1 MKLYR
6 KTPLF
11 LFAFLLSFTV
21 LNAQHILQGRII
33 DAFTKEPLPF
43 VNIGV
48 LKKEL
53 GTVSN
58 EDGFFFLEVPDVFA
72 KETLRFSMIGF
83 DERDFQV
90 ADLEAILLSNNT
102 LVLAEQTTFLEEVVL
117 TAEKKWDTRVSGNS
131 TTSKLL
137 ITGFT
142 SNQLGN
148 EIALFVKVKKTPA
161 YIDGIQFSVV
171 ENIYPEVRFR
181 VNVYSS
187 DYRFPDENILKENI
201 FVTLKQSEGLISVDL
216 KEYDILVDDDVFIS
230 LEWIDED
237 LGSEGLWFSA
247 GVFGKS
253 IYARSTSQAE
263 WKKQRGLSL
272 GMSVTLREA
281 SK

>member
-1 MKLYR
+1 MYR

-11 LFAFLLSFTV
+11 LFAFLLSFNA

-33 DAFTKEPLPF
+33 DAFTKESLPF

-58 EDGFFFLEVPDVFA
+58 EDGFFFLEVPDVYA
-72 KETLRFSMIGF
+72 AETLRFSMIGF

-117 TAEKKWDTRVSGNS
+117 TAEKKWDTRVSGNA

-161 YIDGIQFSVV
+161 YIEGIQFSVV

-187 DYRFPDENILKENI
+187 EYRFPDENILKENI
-201 FVTLKQSEGLISVDL
+201 FVTLKQSEGIISVDL
-216 KEYDILVDDDVFIS
+216 KEYDILVDDDIFIS

>member
-1 MKLYR
+1 MYR
-6 KTPLF
+6 KTFLF
-11 LFAFLLSFTV
+11 LFAFLLCIPV
-21 LNAQHILQGRII
+21 LNAQYILQGRII
-33 DAFTKEPLPF
+33 DALTKEPLPF
-43 VNIGV
+43 VNVGV

-117 TAEKKWDTRVSGNS
+117 TAEKKWDTRVSGNA

-161 YIDGIQFSVV
+161 YIEGIQFSVV

-187 DYRFPDENILKENI
+187 EYRFPDENILKENI
-201 FVTLKQSEGLISVDL
+201 FVTLKQSEGIISVDL

>member
-1 MKLYR
+1 MYR

-11 LFAFLLSFTV
+11 LFVFLLSFTA
-21 LNAQHILQGRII
+21 LNAQHIVQGRII

-58 EDGFFFLEVPDVFA
+58 EEGFFFLEVPDLFA

-161 YIDGIQFSVV
+161 YIEGIQFSVV

-201 FVTLKQSEGLISVDL
+201 FITLKLSEGLISVDL

>member
-1 MKLYR
+1 MYR
-6 KTPLF
+6 KTFLF
-11 LFAFLLSFTV
+11 LFAFLLCIPV
-21 LNAQHILQGRII
+21 LNAQYILQGRII
-33 DAFTKEPLPF
+33 DALTKEPLPF
-43 VNIGV
+43 VNVGV

-117 TAEKKWDTRVSGNS
+117 TAKKKWDTRVSGNA

-161 YIDGIQFSVV
+161 YIEGIQFSVV

-187 DYRFPDENILKENI
+187 EYRFPDENILKENI
-201 FVTLKQSEGLISVDL
+201 FVTLKQSEGIISVDL

>member
-1 MKLYR
+1 MYR
-6 KTPLF
+6 KKPLF

-58 EDGFFFLEVPDVFA
+58 EDGFFFLEVPDLFA

-161 YIDGIQFSVV
+161 YIEGIQFSVV

-216 KEYDILVDDDVFIS
+216 KEYYILVDDDVFIS

-253 IYARSTSQAE
+253 IYAKNTSQAE

>member
-1 MKLYR
+1 MYR

-11 LFAFLLSFTV
+11 LFVFLLSFTA
-21 LNAQHILQGRII
+21 LNAQHIVQGRII

-58 EDGFFFLEVPDVFA
+58 EEGFFFLEVPDLFA

-117 TAEKKWDTRVSGNS
+117 TAKKKWDTRVSGNS

-201 FVTLKQSEGLISVDL
+201 FVTLKQSEGLRSVDL
-216 KEYDILVDDDVFIS
+216 KDYDILVDDDIFIS

>member
-1 MKLYR
+1 MYR
-6 KTPLF
+6 KTFLF
-11 LFAFLLSFTV
+11 LFAFLLCIPV
-21 LNAQHILQGRII
+21 LNAQYILQGRII
-33 DAFTKEPLPF
+33 DALTKEPLLF
-43 VNIGV
+43 VNVGV

-58 EDGFFFLEVPDVFA
+58 EVGFFFLEVPDVFA

-117 TAEKKWDTRVSGNS
+117 TAEKKWDTRVSGNA

-161 YIDGIQFSVV
+161 YIEGIQFSVV

-187 DYRFPDENILKENI
+187 EYRFPDENILKENI
-201 FVTLKQSEGLISVDL
+201 FVTLKQSEGIISVDL

>member
-1 MKLYR
+1 MYR
-6 KTPLF
+6 KTFLF
-11 LFAFLLSFTV
+11 LFAFLLSIPV
-21 LNAQHILQGRII
+21 LSAQYILQGRII
-33 DAFTKEPLPF
+33 DALTKEPLPF
-43 VNIGV
+43 VNVGV

-83 DERDFQV
+83 DQRDFQV

-117 TAEKKWDTRVSGNS
+117 TAEKKWDTRVSGNA

-161 YIDGIQFSVV
+161 YIEGIQFSVV

-187 DYRFPDENILKENI
+187 EYRFPDENILKENI
-201 FVTLKQSEGLISVDL
+201 FVTLKQSEGIISVDL

>member
-1 MKLYR
+1 
-6 KTPLF
+6 LF
-11 LFAFLLSFTV
+11 VFLLGLAV
-21 LNAQHILQGRII
+21 LNAQYILQGQVV
-33 DAFTKEPLPF
+33 DALTKDPLPF

-58 EDGFFFLEVPDVFA
+58 EDGFFFLEVPDVYA
-72 KETLRFSMIGF
+72 TETLRLSMIGF
-83 DERDFQV
+83 DTRDFQV
-90 ADLEAILLSNNT
+90 AELETILLSNNT

-117 TAEKKWDTRVSGNS
+117 TAEKKWDTRISGNS
-131 TTSKLL
+131 STSKLL

-187 DYRFPDENILKENI
+187 TYRFPDENILKENI

-216 KEYDILVDDDVFIS
+216 KEYDVLVEDDVFIS

-253 IYARSTSQAE
+253 IYARSTSHAE

-281 SK
+281 AK

>member
-1 MKLYR
+1 MYR
-6 KTPLF
+6 KTFLF
-11 LFAFLLSFTV
+11 LFAFLLSIPV
-21 LNAQHILQGRII
+21 LNAQYILQGRII
-33 DAFTKEPLPF
+33 DALTKEPLPF
-43 VNIGV
+43 VNVGV

-83 DERDFQV
+83 DQRDFQV
-90 ADLEAILLSNNT
+90 ADFEAILLSNNT

-117 TAEKKWDTRVSGNS
+117 TAEKKWDTRVSGNA

-161 YIDGIQFSVV
+161 YIEGIQFSVV

-187 DYRFPDENILKENI
+187 EYRFPDENILKENI
-201 FVTLKQSEGLISVDL
+201 FVTLKQSEGIISVDL

>member
-1 MKLYR
+1 MYR

-11 LFAFLLSFTV
+11 LFVFLLSFTA
-21 LNAQHILQGRII
+21 LNAQHIVQGRII

-58 EDGFFFLEVPDVFA
+58 EEGFFFLEVPDLFA

-161 YIDGIQFSVV
+161 YIEGIQFSVV

-216 KEYDILVDDDVFIS
+216 KYYDILVDDDVFIS

-253 IYARSTSQAE
+253 IYARSTSQAD

>member
-1 MKLYR
+1 MYR
-6 KTPLF
+6 KTFLF
-11 LFAFLLSFTV
+11 LFAFLLSIPV
-21 LNAQHILQGRII
+21 LSAQYILQGRII
-33 DAFTKEPLPF
+33 DALTKEPLPF
-43 VNIGV
+43 VNVGV

-83 DERDFQV
+83 DQRDFQV

-117 TAEKKWDTRVSGNS
+117 TAEKKWDTRVSGNA

-161 YIDGIQFSVV
+161 YIEGIQFSVV

-187 DYRFPDENILKENI
+187 EYRFPDENILKENI
-201 FVTLKQSEGLISVDL
+201 FVTLKQSEGIISVDL

-253 IYARSTSQAE
+253 IYSRSTSQAE

>member
-1 MKLYR
+1 MYR
-6 KTPLF
+6 KTFLF
-11 LFAFLLSFTV
+11 LFAFLLCIPV
-21 LNAQHILQGRII
+21 LNAQYILQGRII
-33 DAFTKEPLPF
+33 DALTKEPLPF
-43 VNIGV
+43 VNVGV

-90 ADLEAILLSNNT
+90 ADLEAILFSNNT

-117 TAEKKWDTRVSGNS
+117 TAEKKWDTRVSGNA

-161 YIDGIQFSVV
+161 YIEGIQFSVV

-187 DYRFPDENILKENI
+187 EYRFPDENILKENI
-201 FVTLKQSEGLISVDL
+201 FVTLKQSEGIISVDL

>member
-1 MKLYR
+1 MYR

-11 LFAFLLSFTV
+11 LFVFLLSFTA
-21 LNAQHILQGRII
+21 LNAQHIVQGRII

-58 EDGFFFLEVPDVFA
+58 EDGFFFLEVPDLFA

-161 YIDGIQFSVV
+161 YIEGIQFSVV

-216 KEYDILVDDDVFIS
+216 KDYDILVDDDIFIS

>member
-1 MKLYR
+1 MYR
-6 KTPLF
+6 KTFLF
-11 LFAFLLSFTV
+11 LFAFLLSIPV
-21 LNAQHILQGRII
+21 LNAQYILQGRII
-33 DAFTKEPLPF
+33 DALTKEPLPF
-43 VNIGV
+43 VNVGV

-83 DERDFQV
+83 DQRDFQV
-90 ADLEAILLSNNT
+90 ADFEAILLSNNT

-117 TAEKKWDTRVSGNS
+117 TAEKKWDTRVSGNA

-161 YIDGIQFSVV
+161 YIEGIQFSVV

-187 DYRFPDENILKENI
+187 EYRFPDENILKENI
-201 FVTLKQSEGLISVDL
+201 FVTLEQSEGIISVDL

>member
-1 MKLYR
+1 MYR

-11 LFAFLLSFTV
+11 LFVFLLGLAV
-21 LNAQHILQGRII
+21 LNAQYILQGQVV
-33 DAFTKEPLPF
+33 DALTKDPLPF

-58 EDGFFFLEVPDVFA
+58 EDGFFFLEVPDVYA
-72 KETLRFSMIGF
+72 TETLRLSMIGF
-83 DERDFQV
+83 DTRDFQV
-90 ADLEAILLSNNT
+90 AELETILLSNNT

-117 TAEKKWDTRVSGNS
+117 IAEKKWDTRISGNS
-131 TTSKLL
+131 STSKLL

-171 ENIYPEVRFR
+171 ENIYPEVSFR

-187 DYRFPDENILKENI
+187 TYRFPDENILKENI

-216 KEYDILVDDDVFIS
+216 KEYDILVEDDVFIS

-253 IYARSTSQAE
+253 IYARSTSHAE

-272 GMSVTLREA
+272 GMSVTLRETA
-281 SK
+281 K

>member
-1 MKLYR
+1 MYR
-6 KTPLF
+6 KKPLF

-58 EDGFFFLEVPDVFA
+58 EDGFFFLEVPDLFA

-187 DYRFPDENILKENI
+187 DYRFPDENIMKENI

>member
-1 MKLYR
+1 MYR
-6 KTPLF
+6 KTFLF
-11 LFAFLLSFTV
+11 LFAFLLCIPV
-21 LNAQHILQGRII
+21 LNAQYILQGRII
-33 DAFTKEPLPF
+33 DALTKEPLPF
-43 VNIGV
+43 VNVGV

-83 DERDFQV
+83 DQRDFQV
-90 ADLEAILLSNNT
+90 ADFEAILLSNNT

-117 TAEKKWDTRVSGNS
+117 TAEKKWDTRVSGNA

-161 YIDGIQFSVV
+161 YIEGIQFSVV

-187 DYRFPDENILKENI
+187 EYRFPDENILKENI
-201 FVTLKQSEGLISVDL
+201 FVTLKQSEGIISVDL

>member
-1 MKLYR
+1 MYR
-6 KTPLF
+6 KKPLF

-58 EDGFFFLEVPDVFA
+58 EDGFFFLEVPDLFA

-83 DERDFQV
+83 DVRDFQV

>member
-1 MKLYR
+1 MYR
-6 KTPLF
+6 KTSLF
-11 LFAFLLSFTV
+11 LFVFLLSFTA
-21 LNAQHILQGRII
+21 LNAQHIVQGRII

-58 EDGFFFLEVPDVFA
+58 EEGFFFLEVPDLFA

-161 YIDGIQFSVV
+161 YIEGIQFSVV

-201 FVTLKQSEGLISVDL
+201 FITLKQSEGLISVDL

>member
-1 MKLYR
+1 MYR

-11 LFAFLLSFTV
+11 LFSFLLGLSL
-21 LNAQHILQGRII
+21 LNAQYILQGQVV
-33 DAFTKEPLPF
+33 DAMTKDPLPF

-58 EDGFFFLEVPDVFA
+58 EDGFFFLEVPDEYA
-72 KETLRFSMIGF
+72 TETLRFSMIGF
-83 DERDFQV
+83 DVRDFQV
-90 ADLEAILLSNNT
+90 AELETILLSNNT

-117 TAEKKWDTRVSGNS
+117 TADKKWDTRISGNS
-131 TTSKLL
+131 STSKLL

-171 ENIYPEVRFR
+171 ENIYSEVRFR
-181 VNVYSS
+181 VNVYTSV
-187 DYRFPDENILKENI
+187 YRFPDENILKENI

-216 KEYDILVDDDVFIS
+216 KEYEILVDDDVFIS

-253 IYARSTSQAE
+253 IYARSTSHAA

-281 SK
+281 AK

>member
-1 MKLYR
+1 MYR

>member
-1 MKLYR
+1 MYR
-6 KTPLF
+6 KTFLF
-11 LFAFLLSFTV
+11 LFAFLLSIPV
-21 LNAQHILQGRII
+21 LSAQYILQGRII
-33 DAFTKEPLPF
+33 DALTKEPLPF
-43 VNIGV
+43 VNVGV

-117 TAEKKWDTRVSGNS
+117 TAEKKWDTRVSGNA

-161 YIDGIQFSVV
+161 YIEGIQFSVV

-187 DYRFPDENILKENI
+187 EYRFPDENILKENI
-201 FVTLKQSEGLISVDL
+201 FVTLKQSEGIISVDL

>member
-1 MKLYR
+1 MYR

-11 LFAFLLSFTV
+11 LFAFLLSFNA

-33 DAFTKEPLPF
+33 DAFTKQPLPF

-58 EDGFFFLEVPDVFA
+58 EDGFFFLEVPDLFA

>member
-1 MKLYR
+1 MYR

-11 LFAFLLSFTV
+11 LFVFLLSFTA
-21 LNAQHILQGRII
+21 LNAQHIVQGRII

-58 EDGFFFLEVPDVFA
+58 EDGFFFLEVPDLFA

-83 DERDFQV
+83 DVRDFQV

-201 FVTLKQSEGLISVDL
+201 FITLKQSEGLISVDL

-272 GMSVTLREA
+272 GMSVTLSEA
-281 SK
+281 SE

>member
-1 MKLYR
+1 LYR
-6 KTPLF
+6 KTFLF
-11 LFAFLLSFTV
+11 LFAFLLSIPV
-21 LNAQHILQGRII
+21 LNAQYILQGRII
-33 DAFTKEPLPF
+33 DALTKEPLPF
-43 VNIGV
+43 VNVGV

-83 DERDFQV
+83 DQRDFQV
-90 ADLEAILLSNNT
+90 ADFEAILLSNNT

-117 TAEKKWDTRVSGNS
+117 TAEKKWDTRVSGNA

-161 YIDGIQFSVV
+161 YIEGIQFSVV

-187 DYRFPDENILKENI
+187 EYRFPDENILKENI
-201 FVTLKQSEGLISVDL
+201 FVTLEQSEGIISVDL

>member
-1 MKLYR
+1 MYR

-58 EDGFFFLEVPDVFA
+58 EEGFFFLEVPDLFA

-161 YIDGIQFSVV
+161 YIEGIQFSVV

-216 KEYDILVDDDVFIS
+216 KDYDILVDDDVFIS

-253 IYARSTSQAE
+253 IYARSTSQAD

>member
-1 MKLYR
+1 MYR
-6 KTPLF
+6 KTFLF
-11 LFAFLLSFTV
+11 LFAFLLSIPV
-21 LNAQHILQGRII
+21 LNAQYILQGRII
-33 DAFTKEPLPF
+33 DALTKEPLPF
-43 VNIGV
+43 VNVGV

-117 TAEKKWDTRVSGNS
+117 TAEKKWDTRVSGNA

-161 YIDGIQFSVV
+161 YIEGIQFSVV

-187 DYRFPDENILKENI
+187 EYRFPDENILKENI
-201 FVTLKQSEGLISVDL
+201 FVTLEQSEGIISVDL

>member
-1 MKLYR
+1 MYR
-6 KTPLF
+6 KKPLF

-58 EDGFFFLEVPDVFA
+58 EDGFFFLEVPDLFA

-187 DYRFPDENILKENI
+187 DYRFPDENIMKENI

-281 SK
+281 FK

>member
-1 MKLYR
+1 MYR

-58 EDGFFFLEVPDVFA
+58 EDGFFFLEVPDLFA

-201 FVTLKQSEGLISVDL
+201 FITLKQSEGLISVDL

>member
-1 MKLYR
+1 LYR
-6 KTPLF
+6 KTFLF
-11 LFAFLLSFTV
+11 LFAFLLCIPV
-21 LNAQHILQGRII
+21 LNAQYILQGRII
-33 DAFTKEPLPF
+33 DALTKEPLPF
-43 VNIGV
+43 VNVGV

-117 TAEKKWDTRVSGNS
+117 TAEKKWDTRVSGNA

-148 EIALFVKVKKTPA
+148 EIALFVKVKKKPA
-161 YIDGIQFSVV
+161 YIEGIQFSVV

-187 DYRFPDENILKENI
+187 EYRFPDENILKENI
-201 FVTLKQSEGLISVDL
+201 FVTLKQSEGIISVDL

>member
-1 MKLYR
+1 MYR
-6 KTPLF
+6 KTFLF
-11 LFAFLLSFTV
+11 LFAFLLFIPV
-21 LNAQHILQGRII
+21 LSAQYILQGRII
-33 DAFTKEPLPF
+33 DALTKEPLPF
-43 VNIGV
+43 VNVGV
-48 LKKEL
+48 LKKEI

-90 ADLEAILLSNNT
+90 TDLEAILLSNNT

-117 TAEKKWDTRVSGNS
+117 TAEKKWDTRVSGNA

-161 YIDGIQFSVV
+161 YIEGIQFSVV

-187 DYRFPDENILKENI
+187 EYRFPDENILKENI
-201 FVTLKQSEGLISVDL
+201 FVTLNQSEGIISVDL
-216 KEYDILVDDDVFIS
+216 KEYDILIDDDVFIS

-272 GMSVTLREA
+272 GISVTLREA

>member
-1 MKLYR
+1 MYR

-58 EDGFFFLEVPDVFA
+58 EDGFFFLEVPDLFA

-187 DYRFPDENILKENI
+187 DYRFPDENIMKENI

>member
-1 MKLYR
+1 MYR
-6 KTPLF
+6 KTFLF
-11 LFAFLLSFTV
+11 LFAFLLCIPV
-21 LNAQHILQGRII
+21 LNAQYILQGRII
-33 DAFTKEPLPF
+33 DALTKEPLPF

-90 ADLEAILLSNNT
+90 ADLEAILLSDNT

-117 TAEKKWDTRVSGNS
+117 TAEKKWDTRVSGNA

-161 YIDGIQFSVV
+161 YIEGIQFSVV

-187 DYRFPDENILKENI
+187 EYRFPDGNILKENI
-201 FVTLKQSEGLISVDL
+201 FVTLKQSEGIISVDL

>member
-1 MKLYR
+1 LYR

-11 LFAFLLSFTV
+11 LFVFLLGLAV
-21 LNAQHILQGRII
+21 LNAQYILQGQVV
-33 DAFTKEPLPF
+33 DALTKDPLPF

-58 EDGFFFLEVPDVFA
+58 EDGFFFLEVPDVYA
-72 KETLRFSMIGF
+72 TETLRLSMIGF
-83 DERDFQV
+83 DTRDFQV
-90 ADLEAILLSNNT
+90 AKLETILLSNNT
-102 LVLAEQTTFLEEVVL
+102 LVFAEQTTFLEEVVL
-117 TAEKKWDTRVSGNS
+117 IAEKKWDTRISGNS
-131 TTSKLL
+131 STSKLL

-171 ENIYPEVRFR
+171 ENIYPEVSFR

-187 DYRFPDENILKENI
+187 TYRFPDENILKENI

-216 KEYDILVDDDVFIS
+216 KEYDILVEDDVFIS

-253 IYARSTSQAE
+253 IYARSTSHAE

-272 GMSVTLREA
+272 GMSVTLRETA
-281 SK
+281 K

>member
-1 MKLYR
+1 MYR
-6 KTPLF
+6 KTFLF
-11 LFAFLLSFTV
+11 LFAFLLCIPV
-21 LNAQHILQGRII
+21 LNAQYILQGRII
-33 DAFTKEPLPF
+33 DALTKEPLPF
-43 VNIGV
+43 VNVGV

-90 ADLEAILLSNNT
+90 ADLEAILFSNNT

-117 TAEKKWDTRVSGNS
+117 TAEKKWDTRVSGNA

-161 YIDGIQFSVV
+161 YIEGIQFSVV

-187 DYRFPDENILKENI
+187 EYRFPDENILKENI
-201 FVTLKQSEGLISVDL
+201 FVTLKQPEGIISVDL

>member
-1 MKLYR
+1 MYR
-6 KTPLF
+6 KKPLF

-58 EDGFFFLEVPDVFA
+58 EDGFFFLEVPDLFA

-161 YIDGIQFSVV
+161 YIEGIQFSVV

>member
-1 MKLYR
+1 MYR
-6 KTPLF
+6 KTFLF
-11 LFAFLLSFTV
+11 LFAFLLCIPV
-21 LNAQHILQGRII
+21 LNAQYILQGRII
-33 DAFTKEPLPF
+33 DALTKEPLLF
-43 VNIGV
+43 VNVGV

-58 EDGFFFLEVPDVFA
+58 EDGFFLLEVPDVFA

-90 ADLEAILLSNNT
+90 TDLEAILLSNNT

-117 TAEKKWDTRVSGNS
+117 TAEKKWDTRVSGNA

-161 YIDGIQFSVV
+161 YIEGIEFSVV

-187 DYRFPDENILKENI
+187 EYRFPDENILKENI
-201 FVTLKQSEGLISVDL
+201 FVTLKQSEGIISVDL

>member
-1 MKLYR
+1 MYR

-11 LFAFLLSFTV
+11 LFPFLLSFTA

-58 EDGFFFLEVPDVFA
+58 EDGFFFLEVPDLFA

-187 DYRFPDENILKENI
+187 DYRFPDENIMKENI